1 MEQIKNYFPQ
11 FWGKKS
17 QVKPL
22 CNMLNVANKC
32 IRTRLRKPWLLMLF
46 FNSVAWNIYIYTLLS
61 IELNYLTMEKRNT
74 YIILMTL
81 GVIFSW
87 WCSFCW
93 NVLSVTLPQQVII
106 MNRRHCPSTG
116 SRVCASPDLSWCF
129 VTFE

>member
-17 QVKPL
+17 QIKPL
-22 CNMLNVANKC
+22 CNMLNVAKKY

-46 FNSVAWNIYIYTLLS
+46 FNSVAWNIYTLLS

-81 GVIFSW
+81 GVIFPLVMQFLLK
-87 WCSFCW
+87 CSFCDTATAG
-93 NVLSVTLPQQVII
+93 NYHEQKTLSFYKEQSLCITWSKLVFCDIWV
-106 MNRRHCPSTG
+106 N
-116 SRVCASPDLSWCF
+116 
-129 VTFE
+129 